1 MAEYEL
7 GDKAPQRPA
16 SGLYWVAPSAQAI
29 GDVALAENASLW
41 FGAVARGDNERIT
54 IGVNSNVQDNAV
66 LHTDMGY
73 PLTIGKNVT
82 VGHGVTLHGC
92 AIGDNCLIGIGST
105 ILNGTRIGKNCLI
118 GGHCFLGENKE
129 IPDNSMV
136 LGMPGRVVKPTDKAF
151 EEFARASAEHYVA
164 NWKRFAETLKPL

>member
-7 GDKAPQRPA
+7 NGKAPLRPP
-16 SGLYWVAPSAQAI
+16 SGAYWVAPGAHAI
-29 GDVALAENASLW
+29 GDVALGDNASLW

-54 IGVNSNVQDNAV
+54 IGDNSNVQDNAV
-66 LHTDMGY
+66 LHTDWGY

-92 AIGDNCLIGIGST
+92 VIGDNCLIGIGST

-136 LGMPGRVVKPTDKAF
+136 LGMPGRVVKPTDAAF
-151 EEFARASAEHYVA
+151 EKFARASADHYAA
-164 NWKRFAETLKPL
+164 NWKRFVQELKPL